1 MRKKISISMWLM
13 AMLTLAVTLAIV
25 VSSLYSHYTEEQFG
39 QLRNETRLATEGVN
53 FNGVDFLEQLG
64 DVDFRVTWI
73 TADGVILFDNEAN
86 LAAME
91 NHLEREEIRDALS
104 TGYGES
110 SRYSATLYER
120 QLYTAQRLGD
130 GTILRLSITQATVW
144 NLVRRF
150 LFPILGAA
158 LAALLLSVLIAWGV
172 SSRIVRPIN
181 SIDLDDPM
189 SDSGEQVYAEIRPLL
204 SRLDAQHRQIR
215 KDREELEKTS
225 RIRQEFTANASHE
238 LKTPLHIISGYAELL
253 ENGLVKEEDARKFAG
268 QIRSESQRMT
278 SLVEDILD
286 LTSLDGGS
294 VGVEHE
300 RTDLFRIAQNAV
312 DSLEHTADET
322 DVSLTLEGER
332 AEIMGIP
339 KVLYSL
345 VYNLCINAVKYSFP
359 GGAVDVRVR
368 REGDSVVLSVKDE
381 GVGIPPE
388 DQERIFERF
397 YRVDKSR
404 SKEVGGTGLGLSI
417 VKHAVLTHGA
427 SIRVESEPGKGSLFT
442 VTFPAA
448 P

>member
-1 MRKKISISMWLM
+1 MRKKIAISMWLM
-13 AMLTLAVTLAIV
+13 AMLTLAVTLVIV

-53 FNGVDFLEQLG
+53 FNGVDYLEQLG

-91 NHLEREEIRDALS
+91 NHLERKEIRDALS

-130 GTILRLSITQATVW
+130 GTILRLSITQATIW
-144 NLVRRF
+144 NLVMRF
-150 LFPILGAA
+150 LLPIFGAA
-158 LAALLLSVLIAWGV
+158 LAALLLSVLIAWRV

-181 SIDLDDPM
+181 SIDLDDPLNG
-189 SDSGEQVYAEIRPLL
+189 SGEQVYAEIRPLL

-215 KDREELEKTS
+215 KDREELEKAS

-253 ENGLVKEEDARKFAG
+253 ENGLVKEEDARRFAG
-268 QIRSESQRMT
+268 QIRSESQRMS

-294 VGVEHE
+294 VGVERE

-312 DSLEHTADET
+312 DSLEHTADEA
-322 DVSLTLEGER
+322 DISLSLEGER

-339 KVLYSL
+339 NVLYSL
-345 VYNLCINAVKYSFP
+345 VYNLCINAVKYSYP

-368 REGDSVVLSVKDE
+368 REGGNVVLSVKDE

-417 VKHAVLTHGA
+417 VKHAVLTHDA
-427 SIRVESEPGKGSLFT
+427 SIRVESEPGKGSLFI

-448 P
+448 Q